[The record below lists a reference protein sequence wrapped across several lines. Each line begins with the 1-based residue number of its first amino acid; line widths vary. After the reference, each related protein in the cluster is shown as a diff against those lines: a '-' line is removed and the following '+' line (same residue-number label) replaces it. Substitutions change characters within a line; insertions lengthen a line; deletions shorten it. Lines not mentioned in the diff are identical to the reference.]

1 MLSKKIKTLLIVTLL
16 LGSISACVEVGELRE
31 DYHSIGIESAQV
43 VEARFKM
50 SVGELSLK
58 GGAGDLMEGYF
69 EYNVDQWKPE
79 VDYYISGQKGRLTV
93 KQTGRTGIPIGHSKN
108 KWEVNLIN
116 DVPIDLR
123 LDFGVGEG
131 HLDLRG
137 IDLRDLD
144 IDMGVGELKLDLTGE
159 LKEDLKVNI
168 DGGIGSA
175 TIYLSENIGV
185 RVKVD
190 GGIGSVDARGMHK
203 NDHTYTNDAY
213 GKTDITIYIKIDA
226 GIGSVD
232 LRLKK

>member
-1 MLSKKIKTLLIVTLL
+1 MNKKIKALLITILL

-31 DYHSIGIESAQV
+31 DYHAIKLERAQV

-50 SVGELSLK
+50 SAGELSIK
-58 GGAGDLMEGYF
+58 GGARDLMEGYF
-69 EYNVDQWKPE
+69 EYNVDQWKPV
-79 VDYYISGQKGRLTV
+79 VDYSVSGRKGRLTV
-93 KQTGRTGIPIGHSKN
+93 KQTGRTGIPIGNSKN
-108 KWEVNLIN
+108 RWDVTLSR

-131 HLDLRG
+131 DLDLRG
-137 IDLRDLD
+137 IDIRDLD

-159 LKEDLKVNI
+159 LKENLKVNI

-175 TIYLSENIGV
+175 TIYLPEDIGV

-190 GGIGSVDARGMHK
+190 GGIGSVDARGMNK

-213 GKTDITIYIKIDA
+213 GKTDFTIYIEIDA
-226 GIGSVD
+226 GIGSID
-232 LRLKK
+232 LRLK

>member
-1 MLSKKIKTLLIVTLL
+1 MLSQKIKAILIVTLL

-31 DYHSIGIESAQV
+31 DYHAIKLEKAQV

-50 SVGELSLK
+50 SAGELSIQ
-58 GGAGDLMEGYF
+58 GGAKDLMEGYF
-69 EYNVDQWKPE
+69 EYNVDEWKPD
-79 VDYYISGQKGRLTV
+79 VDYSVSGRRGRLIV
-93 KQTGRTGIPIGHSKN
+93 RQTGRTGIPIGDSKN
-108 KWEVNLIN
+108 RWDVTLGR

-123 LDFGVGEG
+123 LDFGAGES

-137 IDLRDLD
+137 IDIRDVD
-144 IDMGVGELKLDLTGE
+144 IDMGVGELTLDLTGE

-175 TIYLSENIGV
+175 TIYLSEFVGV

-190 GGIGSVDARGMHK
+190 GGIGSVDARGMNK

-213 GKTDITIYIKIDA
+213 GETDITIYIEIDA
-226 GIGSVD
+226 GIGSID
-232 LRLKK
+232 LRLK